1 VFLLIGVGAL
11 RVVGCGNE
19 PPMPAE
25 CVQDEDCDDQNE
37 CTNDSC
43 VASSRCSNSPI
54 ADGWDCDFD
63 GTDECCAVE
72 DGICVSGTC
81 QENPCDDGNEC
92 TIDFPPSS
100 DGSCDDPPP
109 PTSCHG
115 CYPCDWNGEPGV
127 CAHDVCGEDPCEG
140 VVCDDGDLCTDDV
153 CSRYSSPPGCGFLS
167 VRCPDDSNRCTDVGA
182 CEPDTGECVYESVP
196 DGKSCD
202 DDCNY
207 CECANGVC
215 TGCTPK
221 PDGTEC
227 RFSTGIKECKYC
239 ECVNGVRTPTTS
251 KPDGTPCS
259 GGFFWACKDGQCSCE
274 GGIFCGL

>member
-1 VFLLIGVGAL
+1 MRYVVGFVFLLIGVGAL

-100 DGSCDDPPP
+100 DGSCWDDPPMV
-109 PTSCHG
+109 CHG

-153 CSRYSSPPGCGFLS
+153 CSRYSHPPGVCLFTPVGCS
-167 VRCPDDSNRCTDVGA
+167 DANPCTSDM
-182 CEPDTGECVYESVP
+182 CDPDTGGCVHELVADGSTCRARCWSECGICVP
-196 DGKSCD
+196 PCCHNVCD
-202 DDCNY
+202 YGLCRS
-207 CECANGVC
+207 GVC
-215 TGCTPK
+215 V
-221 PDGTEC
+221 E
-227 RFSTGIKECKYC
+227 
-239 ECVNGVRTPTTS
+239 
-251 KPDGTPCS
+251 
-259 GGFFWACKDGQCSCE
+259 
-274 GGIFCGL
+274 